1 MSPLRHIDCLDKHSE
16 AVIYRNEGLVIYS
29 HAKTT
34 FESILR
40 SVNSLDS
47 KPMKTC
53 IYSRQYSSE
62 PDLKSRCWLK
72 SKS

>member
-1 MSPLRHIDCLDKHSE
+1 MSPLRHTDCLDQQYE

-47 KPMKTC
+47 KPMKT
-53 IYSRQYSSE
+53 
-62 PDLKSRCWLK
+62 
-72 SKS
+72 